1 MRRTTLAAVA
11 AISLLTGLT
20 GFPTGA
26 RVAPVLA
33 QVVVI
38 EGLQLPRTHRY
49 ELYDA
54 QTGGYTGVSIDTV
67 PRYVRQGSWIY
78 DRTADRWVSHPS
90 VGTPNPEYTASA
102 RDTRQGAWRDEEVEV
117 RDGLRLPRSHRYE
130 VYIPATGSY
139 QGVSIDTVPGH
150 VGVGTSVYDRT
161 ADAWVSHPSVGKPNP
176 LYAASGRGA
185 RLDDPRGQ
193 SGDVVVYGGLQ
204 LPRSHQYEQYN
215 ASSGSYGSV
224 TIDTVPAHVQQG
236 TWIYDRTAD
245 LWVSHPSVGQPN
257 PQYTASGRGGP
268 QYGATAGRDS
278 RRGEELLGQLEVD
291 FRAESDV
298 LQVGRD
304 EGSFQKIRLV
314 VRGASIELRDV
325 KVTFADNSVFDPES
339 RSRVLRED
347 ASFVF
352 DLPGQRRVIKS
363 ITFQYR
369 TLDRREGKATVLVY
383 GEH

>member
-1 MRRTTLAAVA
+1 MRRTMLAAVT

-33 QVVVI
+33 QDVLVI
-38 EGLQLPRTHRY
+38 EGMLLPRTHRY
-49 ELYDA
+49 EVYDA
-54 QTGGYTGVSIDTV
+54 QTSGYTGVSIDTV
-67 PRYVRQGSWIY
+67 PRYVRQGAWIY

-90 VGTPNPEYTASA
+90 VGTPNPQYTASA
-102 RDTRQGAWRDEEVEV
+102 RDTRRGAWRDEEVEI
-117 RDGLRLPRSHRYE
+117 RGDLRLPRTHRYE

-150 VGVGTSVYDRT
+150 VGIGTSVYDRT

-176 LYAASGRGA
+176 LYAASGRSDA
-185 RLDDPRGQ
+185 RRDEPRGRGQ
-193 SGDVVVYGGLQ
+193 WDDVVAYGGLR

-215 ASSGSYGSV
+215 DSSGSYGSV
-224 TIDTVPAHVQQG
+224 TIDTVPYHVQQG

-257 PQYTASGRGGP
+257 PQYTASGRGAG
-268 QYGATAGRDS
+268 AGRDS

-291 FRAESDV
+291 FGADRDV

-304 EGSFQKIRLV
+304 EGRFQKIRLV
-314 VRGASIELRDV
+314 VRGGSIELRDV
-325 KVTFADNSVFDPES
+325 KVTFDDNSIFDPES
-339 RSRVLRED
+339 RTRILRED
-347 ASFVF
+347 SSIVF

-363 ITFQYR
+363 IAFQYR
-369 TLDRREGKATVLVY
+369 SLDRREGKATVLVY

>member
-1 MRRTTLAAVA
+1 MRRTILAAVA

-38 EGLQLPRTHRY
+38 EGMQLPRTHRY

-67 PRYVRQGSWIY
+67 PRYVRQGAWIY

-90 VGTPNPEYTASA
+90 VGTPNPEYTASP

-161 ADAWVSHPSVGKPNP
+161 ADAWVSHPSVGRPNP
-176 LYAASGRGA
+176 LYAASGRSDA
-185 RLDDPRGQ
+185 RRDEPRGQ
-193 SGDVVVYGGLQ
+193 WDDVVAYGGLR

-224 TIDTVPAHVQQG
+224 TIDTVPYHVQQG

-257 PQYTASGRGGP
+257 PQYTASGRGAG
-268 QYGATAGRDS
+268 AGRDS
-278 RRGEELLGQLEVD
+278 RRG
-291 FRAESDV
+291 
-298 LQVGRD
+298 
-304 EGSFQKIRLV
+304 
-314 VRGASIELRDV
+314 
-325 KVTFADNSVFDPES
+325 
-339 RSRVLRED
+339 
-347 ASFVF
+347 
-352 DLPGQRRVIKS
+352 
-363 ITFQYR
+363 
-369 TLDRREGKATVLVY
+369 
-383 GEH
+383 